1 MRLLILA
8 AAALAATSAMAAT
21 DIKLGKEQCKVGPRT
36 AEGGES
42 PASKRLGEL
51 PPGQLLLAVY
61 REENGCPKPVIV
73 RQNVGSQ
80 PRR

>member
-8 AAALAATSAMAAT
+8 AALAIPSSLAASEVK
-21 DIKLGKEQCKVGPRT
+21 IGKEQCKVGART
-36 AEGGES
+36 AVGSEKPS
-42 PASKRLGEL
+42 SRKLGEL
-51 PPGQLLLAVY
+51 PPAQLVLTVY

-73 RQNVGSQ
+73 RHNIGAQ